1 MSITY
6 FLVSLTNN
14 SNSRATIVVLTTTS
28 STVKINDNSK
38 TNISEKP
45 SFSTRG
51 RNMVASVYG
60 RLESCVVI
68 TSVLSYFD
76 TID

>member
-6 FLVSLTNN
+6 FSVSLTNN

-38 TNISEKP
+38 TNNSKKP
-45 SFSTRG
+45 AFQREAGILLPAFRDVWSLVWLLHPF
-51 RNMVASVYG
+51 
-60 RLESCVVI
+60 
-68 TSVLSYFD
+68 
-76 TID
+76 